1 MSLFCVCGPE
11 ARESKI
17 SHWAARSIPESRERI
32 CAAALS
38 VRSQKN
44 SARITL
50 IVCSGSGRQ
59 TERADDKSI
68 SGAAHLTLTR
78 FAQDQDKTGAN
89 LEAITREREPL

>member
-1 MSLFCVCGPE
+1 MRLFCVCGPE

-17 SHWAARSIPESRERI
+17 SHWAERRIPESI
-32 CAAALS
+32 YAALS
-38 VRSQKN
+38 MRSKKN
-44 SARITL
+44 SERITL

>member
-1 MSLFCVCGPE
+1 VSAAPRRARAKSHTGPREEFLRAYTPLSRCG
-11 ARESKI
+11 AK
-17 SHWAARSIPESRERI
+17 
-32 CAAALS
+32 
-38 VRSQKN
+38 KN
-44 SARITL
+44 SERITL